1 MNMRKKKKCVKMVD
15 KKVVKSGKKEIVVP
29 NVSFQN
35 SEIQNIRELSFC
47 GLNYSIHIASSF
59 ETDTFEVLID
69 RAVKLLQQLTE

>member
-1 MNMRKKKKCVKMVD
+1 MVD
-15 KKVVKSGKKEIVVP
+15 KKNIKAGKKEIVVP

-59 ETDTFEVLID
+59 EKDTFEVLID
-69 RAVKLLQQLTE
+69 RVSKLLHRLTDNG